1 MSKSQYELL
10 SKYLSDVSKGILLA
24 VVVGLGTGQ
33 LGWFFALLDLV
44 LAGYCL
50 IAALWFEELKDDA
63 K

>member
-33 LGWFFALLDLV
+33 LGWFFALLDIV
-44 LAGYCL
+44 
-50 IAALWFEELKDDA
+50 
-63 K
+63 

>member
-1 MSKSQYELL
+1 MSKSQFELL

-33 LGWFFALLDLV
+33 LGWLFALLDIA
-44 LAGYCL
+44 LAVYCL
-50 IAALWFEELKDDA
+50 IAALWLEDLKNDA